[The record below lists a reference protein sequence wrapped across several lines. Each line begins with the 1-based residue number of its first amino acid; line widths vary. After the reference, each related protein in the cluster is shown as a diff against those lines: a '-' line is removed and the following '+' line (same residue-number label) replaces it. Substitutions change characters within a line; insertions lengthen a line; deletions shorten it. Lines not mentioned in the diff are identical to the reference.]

1 MLKNLRQTFILL
13 NMVTVAIV
21 VIGAFSVIGVL
32 SYQSNMNSIYNTLRL
47 SIEEAAQESR
57 DTTARQFTA
66 PDFLNFLDGGTGSSS
81 SSGSG
86 TGSSSSSES
95 GSSANSGSNANSN
108 SNSSNKSYGTDDNKN
123 KNSNNNANS
132 SSNSSEDSANNSSN
146 DQSYT
151 QPEIGNAGKNSIPIA
166 VYKEKAAGI
175 YTHVSAA
182 SSASL
187 SGTDYIDAFAQL
199 QNDSN
204 TQGILNTQGLIF
216 VKENISGTTYCAFT
230 STAST
235 ASWKNMVF
243 LLCCIAIATLIV
255 FFIISLFFSKWA
267 LQPVEVAWTKQHQF
281 LADASHELKTPLTV
295 ILANTDIMLDHA
307 SDTIENQKQ
316 WLVNTKKEAENMHEL
331 VVSML
336 DLAKMEAQS
345 DNVVTPASNMQFD
358 DIDFS
363 DVVFSST
370 LQFESR
376 AFEESVEIEENIAE
390 EIHVMG
396 SVQPLERL
404 CGTLLD
410 NACKYA
416 EPDSTVNVKLEKLD
430 AITLKNMA
438 HTTYEGNMPK
448 GRVAVLSV
456 HNAGPAIDEV
466 DLEHVFDR
474 FYRSDK
480 ARTHSDANNSYGLGL
495 AIAANAVGAHKG
507 CIMATSAEGCGT
519 TFRVVL
525 PLAK

>member
-1 MLKNLRQTFILL
+1 ML

-32 SYQSNMNSIYNTLRL
+32 SYQSNMNSIYSTLRL
-47 SIEEAAQESR
+47 SIEDAAQSTHESSG
-57 DTTARQFTA
+57 RQFVV
-66 PDFLNFLDGGTGSSS
+66 PDFLDFLNDGYS
-81 SSGSG
+81 
-86 TGSSSSSES
+86 
-95 GSSANSGSNANSN
+95 SN
-108 SNSSNKSYGTDDNKN
+108 SKSYGSNENKN
-123 KNSNNNANS
+123 GGSVFGGSSGNKNS
-132 SSNSSEDSANNSSN
+132 SSNSSDNSNTSEDDSS
-146 DQSYT
+146 DGQSYS

-166 VYKEKAAGI
+166 VYQEKRAGV
-175 YTHVSAA
+175 YSHVSQA

-187 SGTDYIDAFAQL
+187 SGTDYIQAFSQVPADA
-199 QNDSN
+199 NS
-204 TQGILNTQGLIF
+204 QGVLSSEGLIY
-216 VKENISGTTYCAFT
+216 VKETISGTAYYAF
-230 STAST
+230 AST
-235 ASWKNMVF
+235 ASAVSWKSMVV
-243 LLCCIAIATLIV
+243 LLCVIAMVTLIV

-267 LQPVEVAWTKQHQF
+267 LQPVEDAWKKQHQF

-307 SDTIENQKQ
+307 NDTIENQKQ
-316 WLVNTKKEAENMHEL
+316 WLTSTQKEAHNMHEL

-345 DNVVTPASNMQFD
+345 DNVVSPASSMHFD
-358 DIDFS
+358 KINFS
-363 DVVFSST
+363 DVVFSTT

-376 AFEESVEIEENIAE
+376 AFEENVEIEEDISE
-390 EIHVMG
+390 DIYVMG

-416 EPDSTVNVKLEKLD
+416 QETSSVHVKLEKQDTSELRG
-430 AITLKNMA
+430 MF
-438 HTTYEGNMPK
+438 HTTYSGNMPK
-448 GRVAVLSV
+448 GNGAVLSI
-456 HNAGPAIDEV
+456 HNAGPAIDAQ

-495 AIAANAVGAHKG
+495 AIAANAVASHKG
-507 CIMATSAEGCGT
+507 CIMATSPEKDGT

-525 PLAK
+525 PLA